1 MGWVQTFEVTFD
13 ISFELL
19 NFLDKCLSFLI
30 TKLLP
35 HFFRN
40 ATSTKEE
47 TIGSE
52 HLA

>member
-1 MGWVQTFEVTFD
+1 MGWVQAFEVTFD

-19 NFLDKCLSFLI
+19 NFLDECLGFLI

-40 ATSTKEE
+40 ATTTKEE